1 MYTNKQTRK
10 YIAAYFDINAK
21 PIYIPRKTKFFILGL
36 WVIFNN
42 WFSDSV
48 QKSSKK
54 MSVLIINEEKETAGI
69 NKKNKEH
76 ERASYFSSPIF
87 LLKLYTDKPIK
98 K

>member
-10 YIAAYFDINAK
+10 YTAAYFDINAK
-21 PIYIPRKTKFFILGL
+21 PIYIPRKIKFFVLGL
-36 WVIFNN
+36 SIIFKSS
-42 WFSDSV
+42 FSDSV

-76 ERASYFSSPIF
+76 EIASYFSSPIF
-87 LLKLYTDKPIK
+87 LLKLYTDKAIK